1 MHYSKYCITV
11 YWTSF
16 MSFILHQFA
25 SVFSQ
30 IKKVIELCQ
39 RIQLCTDCVF
49 WLLDNEGI
57 FGDSLQLSKRGC

>member
-1 MHYSKYCITV
+1 
-11 YWTSF
+11 

-30 IKKVIELCQ
+30 IKKVIDLCQ